1 MAHAELSLLE
11 QLSINSCPYHDPL
24 TRLDWSQLS
33 SDDFWLPQSAMSLQ
47 GVADFEK
54 LPDLTKK
61 RLSHYE
67 FIGFIQ
73 AGLWLESIFIER
85 LGKNLRKTRA
95 LAEHAYYLHEIREE
109 AGHSLMFLHL
119 MEKSGLRLPDTW
131 RQRPRFADFLGRHA
145 PLNTTLF
152 WLAVV
157 VGEEV
162 PDKLNRHVRVHADAT
177 LNPLIRQM
185 CTLHIIDEA
194 RHLAHAR
201 SALDASL
208 RTASALQ
215 KKLLT
220 PVIRLLLKQ
229 FVRTFYL
236 PRPEVYELAG
246 LTPGAN
252 WVAMAAANPARHEFV
267 AQCINPTLHL
277 LENHGFKLAIPTL

>member
-11 QLSINSCPYHDPL
+11 QLSVNSCPYHDPL
-24 TRLDWSQLS
+24 THLDWSQLS
-33 SDDFWLPQSAMSLQ
+33 CDDFWLPQSAMSLQ
-47 GVADFEK
+47 GVADYEK

-85 LGKNLRKTRA
+85 LGKNLRKTQA

-177 LNPLIRQM
+177 RLSGKCVPCISSTKHVTWRMRAARWTLAYGLQARCKKNCLRRLFVYCLNNLCARFTCRVLKFMNSPGSRQARTGSRWRPPIRPDVNLSRNASTPL
-185 CTLHIIDEA
+185 CT
-194 RHLAHAR
+194 
-201 SALDASL
+201 
-208 RTASALQ
+208 
-215 KKLLT
+215 
-220 PVIRLLLKQ
+220 
-229 FVRTFYL
+229 Y
-236 PRPEVYELAG
+236 
-246 LTPGAN
+246 
-252 WVAMAAANPARHEFV
+252 
-267 AQCINPTLHL
+267 
-277 LENHGFKLAIPTL
+277 